1 MIITTDRKEFDE
13 VLKVPDNTFLVI
25 FGEAVIA
32 QEIYEKASDSSKT
45 EEWNIAVKIEN
56 LKMLTPEEKAAWY
69 KDNTHCALLA
79 KPDADGQRIIVEQV
93 AFADLH
99 TPKGLVSMRKIN
111 AAFGRADK
119 GGDKA

>member
-13 VLKVPDNTFLVI
+13 VLKVPENTFLVI
-25 FGEAVIA
+25 FGEEGTA
-32 QEIYEKASDSSKT
+32 QEIYEKASDASKI
-45 EEWNIAVKIEN
+45 EDWNITVKIEN
-56 LKMLTPEEKAAWY
+56 LKMLTPEEKTAWY

-93 AFADLH
+93 AFSDLC
-99 TPKGLVSMRKIN
+99 TPKGFVSIRKIN